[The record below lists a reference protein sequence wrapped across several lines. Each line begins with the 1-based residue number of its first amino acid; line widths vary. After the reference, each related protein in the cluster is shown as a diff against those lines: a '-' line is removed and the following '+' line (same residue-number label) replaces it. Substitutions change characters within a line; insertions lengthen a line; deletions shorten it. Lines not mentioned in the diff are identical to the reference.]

1 MLKQKTFKESFSKL
15 RQLLEKG
22 EYDEAKTMLDELI
35 EDTKRTLRH
44 NYILIVV
51 MKGPVVEKSQAL
63 SFYCRKRGEKM
74 SFQYDQYLERH
85 RSNVK
90 RGFDWLFEN
99 LPEIT
104 KEATNAGWNAEFAHD
119 KSKDEPD
126 EYEPYDAYFYGITV
140 HTGRSRLSESMVTSY
155 SQESASLAALDFN
168 QRRSERG

>member
-1 MLKQKTFKESFSKL
+1 
-15 RQLLEKG
+15 
-22 EYDEAKTMLDELI
+22 
-35 EDTKRTLRH
+35 
-44 NYILIVV
+44 
-51 MKGPVVEKSQAL
+51 
-63 SFYCRKRGEKM
+63 M

-140 HTGRSRLSESMVTSY
+140 HTRSFKIIRKHGYFIFTGICITGSIG
-155 SQESASLAALDFN
+155 F
-168 QRRSERG
+168 